1 MEEDHELSSPVHH
14 LHHGADPVVVSK
26 IYKPALCDRCA
37 KAMEAWTEAGE
48 IMSGCS
54 YNDTT
59 IFMSVIDLATI
70 VNPPCFLC
78 RRLFRNAFEW
88 QGEMRRLTDGLRMEV
103 EYSRRISGGEHFILA
118 YFQGD
123 RTPICNL
130 KVISSA
136 EGRLLQPNLYFF
148 P

>member
-26 IYKPALCDRCA
+26 ICKPALCDRCA

-48 IMSGCS
+48 IMSRCS

-78 RRLFRNAFEW
+78 RRLFRNAFEC
-88 QGEMRRLTDGLRMEV
+88 QGEMRRLTDSLRMEV